1 MIRRNGLRRS
11 SPLLSP
17 WSRED
22 ITVKRNPVSGS
33 PLYLLLGLL
42 VCSLNAG
49 HAVAQDFIEVR
60 SPRTLSVDKIPCQRI
75 PLGEVEDYKP
85 TIVLLPSGELVL
97 SMFTGRRLE
106 NGKIAEQAILYRSAD
121 GGLTWAKREMPDI
134 AGREPAL
141 SVTKE
146 GTLFIT
152 AHLLGQDVRNK
163 DGYTHSYL
171 HRSSDGGRSWT
182 TTRVEPEEFRP
193 RTVGLTTRNVLELAD
208 GSLLLGISEHAPKCR
223 SVMLRSTD
231 GGQTWPETYQSH
243 FADVPEDYPYTLF
256 GEAHLWQARS
266 GKLYAILRVGA
277 GNSWPLSGT
286 TDPGNNDQSERMI
299 IYSSLDGGRNWIRV
313 QDLGGY
319 GQMYMSVL
327 RLGEGRLLLTYTQRA
342 ILQPLG
348 VRAVLGREM
357 EEGFRFEMKHDLMMI
372 DTKTPAGV
380 SSGGGFGP
388 TVRLA
393 DGTLVTSY
401 TYRDAENQKHAEVIR
416 WKMPDFKKE

>member
-1 MIRRNGLRRS
+1 MKKYSVSWR
-11 SPLLSP
+11 PLCP
-17 WSRED
+17 
-22 ITVKRNPVSGS
+22 
-33 PLYLLLGLL
+33 LLGLL
-42 VCSLNAG
+42 VCTLTAS
-49 HAVAQDFIEVR
+49 HAVAQDSKDFIEVR
-60 SPRTLSVDKIPCQRI
+60 SPSMLAVDKIACQRI

-85 TIVLLPSGELVL
+85 TIVLLPSGELLL

-121 GGLTWAKREMPDI
+121 GGLTWSKRELPDI

-141 SVTKE
+141 SVTRD

-152 AHLLGQDVRNK
+152 AHLLGQDVRNE

-182 TTRVEPEEFRP
+182 SMRVEPEEFRP
-193 RTVGLTTRNVLELAD
+193 RTVGLTTRNVLELSD

-223 SVMLRSTD
+223 SIMLRSTD
-231 GGQTWPETYQSH
+231 NGRTWGETYPSH
-243 FADVPEDYPYTLF
+243 FTDVPEDYPYTLF
-256 GEAHLWQARS
+256 GEAHLWQTRS
-266 GKLYAILRVGA
+266 GKLFAILRVGA

-299 IYSSLDGGRNWIRV
+299 IYSSMDVGRNWTRV

-319 GQMYMSVL
+319 GQMYMSIL

-357 EEGFRFEMKHDLMMI
+357 DDGFQFDMKHDLMMI
-372 DTKTPAGV
+372 DTKTPAGL

-401 TYRDAENQKHAEVIR
+401 TYRDAENRKHAEVVR
-416 WKMPDFKKE
+416 WNMPEFKK

>member
-1 MIRRNGLRRS
+1 
-11 SPLLSP
+11 
-17 WSRED
+17 
-22 ITVKRNPVSGS
+22 
-33 PLYLLLGLL
+33 
-42 VCSLNAG
+42 
-49 HAVAQDFIEVR
+49 
-60 SPRTLSVDKIPCQRI
+60 
-75 PLGEVEDYKP
+75 
-85 TIVLLPSGELVL
+85 
-97 SMFTGRRLE
+97 
-106 NGKIAEQAILYRSAD
+106 
-121 GGLTWAKREMPDI
+121 
-134 AGREPAL
+134 
-141 SVTKE
+141 
-146 GTLFIT
+146 
-152 AHLLGQDVRNK
+152 
-163 DGYTHSYL
+163 
-171 HRSSDGGRSWT
+171 
-182 TTRVEPEEFRP
+182 
-193 RTVGLTTRNVLELAD
+193 
-208 GSLLLGISEHAPKCR
+208 
-223 SVMLRSTD
+223 
-231 GGQTWPETYQSH
+231 TWPETYQSH
-243 FADVPEDYPYTLF
+243 FSDVPEDYPYTLF

-372 DTKTPAGV
+372 DIKTPAGV

-401 TYRDAENQKHAEVIR
+401 TYRDAENQKHAEVVR
-416 WKMPDFKKE
+416 WNMPDFKKE